1 MLRSGKTSSSGPDSR
16 EHIAIS
22 THLQRYSLA
31 SGMPRRKRTPGS
43 SLLRAIVSK
52 FNETDPASPV
62 DVWGELYA
70 GDDPEPLNAEEER
83 LRKL

>member
-1 MLRSGKTSSSGPDSR
+1 
-16 EHIAIS
+16 
-22 THLQRYSLA
+22 
-31 SGMPRRKRTPGS
+31 MPRRKRTPGS